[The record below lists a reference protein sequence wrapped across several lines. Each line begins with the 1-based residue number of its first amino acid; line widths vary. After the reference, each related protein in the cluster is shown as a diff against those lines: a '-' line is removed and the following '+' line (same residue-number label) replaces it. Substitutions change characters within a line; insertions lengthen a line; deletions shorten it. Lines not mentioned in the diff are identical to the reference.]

1 MSASED
7 LESSNMSALILRNV
21 QLEADILFYLV
32 HLLNILSLSLT
43 SVSGLCH
50 IKIDIKHLRDDPDQ
64 RHPEFSL

>member
-32 HLLNILSLSLT
+32 HSLNILCLSNFCLT
-43 SVSGLCH
+43 Y